1 MESDILMSYKSQ
13 KKEGG
18 EEMIGRPTDDPK
30 TVRIS
35 VRLNAETLGNIEKKA
50 VNEGKTVSEVIR
62 EAIKGY
68 TS

>member
-1 MESDILMSYKSQ
+1 
-13 KKEGG
+13 
-18 EEMIGRPTDDPK
+18 MIGRPTDDPK

-50 VNEGKTVSEVIR
+50 TKEGKTVSEVIR
-62 EAIKGY
+62 EALKGY